1 MAQTR
6 PNSDARPDSAPA
18 AALSVVTRRDVFDY
32 LLTADFDLYGRLD
45 ELPFLS
51 RLYDLEQLP
60 SQDSRFD
67 SASGDIRQHRVN
79 NDDWEDDWI
88 FTDSRLQLGSG
99 PDEILLEFL
108 AQLVHPVVR
117 PDATQA
123 RKIVDHLNALLRADG
138 WQLTQAAEISGR
150 PVFKPAR
157 IHHGAATAI
166 GYAHVVAATV
176 DTAYISRQVTRMEQ
190 AVDTDPELAIG
201 TAKEFLETVCKT
213 ILDGTG
219 TAYGKNDDVLALVK
233 KTTAALQL
241 SRDDVDPAA
250 AAADTIRRI
259 LSSLAQIAQGT
270 AELRNS
276 YDTGHG
282 RPGQS
287 TGGLG
292 PRHARLVVGST
303 ATLASFLYDT
313 YQERGKPAP

>member
-1 MAQTR
+1 M
-6 PNSDARPDSAPA
+6 
-18 AALSVVTRRDVFDY
+18 TRRDVFDY
-32 LLTADFDLYGRLD
+32 LRAGGFAIYGRLE

-60 SQDSRFD
+60 SDDPRFT
-67 SASGDIRQHRVN
+67 SASGDIRQHRIN

-88 FTDSRLQLGSG
+88 FTDQRLQLGSG
-99 PDEILLEFL
+99 PDEVLLEFL

-117 PDATQA
+117 PDPTEA
-123 RKIVDHLNALLRADG
+123 RRIVEDINALLRPDG
-138 WQLTQAAEISGR
+138 WQLTQAADISGK
-150 PVFKPAR
+150 PVFKPALV
-157 IHHGAATAI
+157 HHGADTALRA
-166 GYAHVVAATV
+166 AHVVAATV

-213 ILDGTG
+213 ILDSTG
-219 TAYGKNDDVLALVK
+219 AGYDKNDQILALVK

-241 SRDDVDPAA
+241 SRDDVDPTVT
-250 AAADTIRRI
+250 AADTIRRI

-276 YDTGHG
+276 YGTGHG

-287 TGGLG
+287 TGSLG
-292 PRHARLVVGST
+292 PRHARLVVGAT

-313 YQERGKPAP
+313 FLERGPSA